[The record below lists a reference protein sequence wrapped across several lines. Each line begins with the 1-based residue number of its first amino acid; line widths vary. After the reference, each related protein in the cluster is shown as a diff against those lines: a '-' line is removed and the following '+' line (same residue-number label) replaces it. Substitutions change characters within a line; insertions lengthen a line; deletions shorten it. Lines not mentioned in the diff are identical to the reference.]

1 MNKIKR
7 DILKEQTKNILLD
20 IAELIVIFLF
30 AYIFNKW
37 IEMIVYVMT
46 FSIIRSEF
54 TKAVHGTDFTKSA
67 CKGIKYCRYI
77 TFSIQ
82 VISLI
87 FIITI
92 DKSKYINLILA
103 FILGIINFF
112 AKDYLQY
119 ALNKR
124 VFYRGMKENEL
135 PKDLNNIE
143 YEIMFKYYVKREKLD
158 KIALDL
164 NYSPE
169 NISKKK
175 AKIKE
180 RYS

>member
-54 TKAVHGTDFTKSA
+54 TKAVHGIDFTKSA

-77 TFSIQ
+77 TFFIQ
-82 VISLI
+82 VRHL
-87 FIITI
+87 
-92 DKSKYINLILA
+92 
-103 FILGIINFF
+103 
-112 AKDYLQY
+112 
-119 ALNKR
+119 
-124 VFYRGMKENEL
+124 
-135 PKDLNNIE
+135 
-143 YEIMFKYYVKREKLD
+143 
-158 KIALDL
+158 
-164 NYSPE
+164 
-169 NISKKK
+169 
-175 AKIKE
+175 
-180 RYS
+180 